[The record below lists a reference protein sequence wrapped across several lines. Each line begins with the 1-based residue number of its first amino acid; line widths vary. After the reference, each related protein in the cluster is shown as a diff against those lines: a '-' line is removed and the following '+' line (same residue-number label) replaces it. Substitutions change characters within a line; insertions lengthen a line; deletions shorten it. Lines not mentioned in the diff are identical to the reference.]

1 MSQAYSGSSFLW
13 LTPLRCRWILAG
25 VLGLGFVLH
34 FIYLNYHCPLDLSG
48 DEAHYWD
55 WSRQLDWSYYSKG
68 PLVAYVI
75 RLGCLI
81 WGDNELGVRFPALVL
96 AVLTCL
102 CTYWLT
108 YRVYGS
114 ERLAL
119 GAVLLCHTVPM
130 FIAGG
135 LLMTID
141 PPYYFLWGLATCLIH
156 QATIGEK
163 RWAWLA
169 AGVTIGLSFLAKYA
183 ALIWLI
189 CLLIFLIVDR
199 GQRKWLRTI
208 WPWMT
213 IVVALLFTCPV
224 VIWNAQHDWV
234 TFGHVSRTTT
244 ENQSGFNPVAVLK
257 NLSLMVGSQIGIL
270 NPVFAGFMIGGIVLA
285 CRSIK
290 GSESRLNESTGKRFL
305 LSFSL
310 PFWGLVAGVTLFKE
324 IEPNWPATAYFTLI
338 PLAVW
343 LVKQTWPRS
352 RGWLT
357 GAVAI
362 GALAIPVLHY
372 SSWFYP
378 YIPLKPRQWD
388 PATRLMGWQEIGQ
401 EVSLIIRQS
410 DLHQPFILCDKYQLT
425 GLMAFYVQGQPK
437 TYCIGSYW
445 SDPKRR
451 DRLSQYDMWPD
462 RSLEQPSLQ
471 GRDAVYVG
479 QEAPE
484 LDRVFERVVKLPNF
498 PVIRSGVLLREQKMY
513 LCYNFQGIRR
523 PDDGFT
529 KR

>member
-1 MSQAYSGSSFLW
+1 MSQTPSGSSFVW
-13 LTPLRCRWILAG
+13 LTPLKCRLILVG
-25 VLGLGFVLH
+25 VLSLGFVLH
-34 FIYLNYHCPLDLSG
+34 FIYLNYNCPLDLSG

-75 RLGCLI
+75 RLGCLL

-108 YRVYGS
+108 CRVYGS
-114 ERLAL
+114 ERTGL
-119 GAVLLCHTVPM
+119 GAVLLCHIVPM
-130 FIAGG
+130 FVAGS

-141 PPYYFLWGLATCLIH
+141 PPYYFFWALATCLIH
-156 QATIGEK
+156 CAAVGEK

-169 AGVTIGLSFLAKYA
+169 AGVAIGLSFLAKYA

-189 CLLIFLIVDR
+189 SLLIFLIVARD
-199 GQRKWLRTI
+199 QRKWLRTI

-213 IVVALLFTCPV
+213 ISVALIFTLPV

-244 ENQSGFNPVAVLK
+244 ENQSGFDPIAILG
-257 NLSLMVGSQIGIL
+257 NLLLMAGSQIGIL
-270 NPVFAGFMIGGIVLA
+270 NPVVAGLMIGGIILVYK
-285 CRSIK
+285 RSK
-290 GSESRLNESTGKRFL
+290 ALEPHSSELSGHRFL

-324 IEPNWPATAYFTLI
+324 IEPNWPAAAYFTLV
-338 PLAVW
+338 PLSTW
-343 LVKQTWPRS
+343 FVKQTWPAS
-352 RGWLT
+352 RAWLIS
-357 GAVAI
+357 AVVI
-362 GALAIPVLHY
+362 GIVLMPILHY
-372 SSWFYP
+372 SSWLYP
-378 YIPLKPRQWD
+378 HIPFKPRQWD
-388 PATRLMGWQEIGQ
+388 PATRLMGWQDIGQ
-401 EVSLIIRQS
+401 EVSLVIRQS
-410 DLHQPFILCDKYQLT
+410 DLHQPFILCDKYQLA

-462 RSLEQPSLQ
+462 RSLEQTSLL

-484 LDRVFERVVKLPNF
+484 LEQVFDRVIKLPNV
-498 PVIRSGVLLREQKMY
+498 PVVRRRITLREQKMY
-513 LCYNFQGIRR
+513 LCYNFHGIRR
-523 PDDGFT
+523 PTDGLT